1 LIDRLKMQIKKQDIL
16 KALETVTLAGDGKNI
31 IESGAV
37 QNVITFADE
46 VIVDLTL
53 STPAMH
59 IKKRA
64 EADVIKVIKEHVLA
78 DAQVKVNI
86 KVEASDEVEN
96 PNLIKGKDIPG
107 IKNIIA
113 VASGKGGVGK
123 STITANLAVILAK
136 MGFKVGIL
144 DADIYGP
151 SIPIMF
157 DVFTER
163 PLSVTVDGKSK
174 MKPVENYGVKVLSMG
189 FFTKPDQAVIW
200 RGPMA
205 SKALNQLIFDADW
218 GELDFML
225 VDLPPGT
232 GDIHLSI
239 MQSLPITGA
248 VVVSTPQTVAL
259 ADARKGVAMFQQESI
274 DVPVLGIVEN
284 MAYFTPEELP
294 ENKYYIFG
302 RQGAKNLA
310 EDLEIPFLGEIPL
323 VQSIREAGDIG
334 HPAALQTGTNTEDA
348 FEALTKKVVE
358 ETVRRN
364 KDLPPTEAI
373 KITTMAGCNAVK
385 K

>member
-1 LIDRLKMQIKKQDIL
+1 MQIKKQDIL
-16 KALETVTLAGDGKNI
+16 KALETITLAGDGKNI
-31 IESGAV
+31 IESGVV

-64 EADVIKVIKEHVLA
+64 EADVIKVIKEQVLA

-86 KVEASDEVEN
+86 KVEAPDEVEN

-107 IKNIIA
+107 IRNIIA

-123 STITANLAVILAK
+123 STIAANLAVTLAK

-163 PLSVTVDGKSK
+163 PISVMVDGKSK
-174 MKPVENYGVKVLSMG
+174 MKPVENHGVKVLSIG

-225 VDLPPGT
+225 LDLPPGT

-302 RQGAKNLA
+302 REGAKNLA

-334 HPAALQTGTNTEDA
+334 HPAAIQTATKTEKT
-348 FEALTKKVVE
+348 FEALTRRVVE

-364 KDLPPTEAI
+364 QNLPPTEVI
-373 KITTMAGCNAVK
+373 KITTMAGCSAVK

>member
-1 LIDRLKMQIKKQDIL
+1 MQIKKQDIL
-16 KALETVTLAGDGKNI
+16 KALETITIAGEGKNI

-53 STPAMH
+53 TTPAMH

-64 EADVIKVIKEHVLA
+64 EADVIKVIKEKVLT

-86 KVEASDEVEN
+86 KVEAPDEVEN
-96 PNLIKGKDIPG
+96 PNLIRGKDIPG

-123 STITANLAVILAK
+123 STITANLAVTLAK
-136 MGFKVGIL
+136 MGFNVGII

-163 PLSVTVDGKSK
+163 PHSVTVDGKSK
-174 MKPVENYGVKVLSMG
+174 MKPVENYGVKVLSIG

-248 VVVSTPQTVAL
+248 VIVSTPQTVAL
-259 ADARKGVAMFQQESI
+259 ADARKGVAMFQQQNI

-284 MAYFTPEELP
+284 MAYFSPDELP
-294 ENKYYIFG
+294 DHKYYIFG
-302 RQGAKNLA
+302 REGAKNLA

-334 HPAALQTGTNTEDA
+334 HPAALQTATETQDA
-348 FEALTKKVVE
+348 FETLTKKVVE
-358 ETVRRN
+358 ETVHRN
-364 KDLPPTEAI
+364 KNLPPTEVI
-373 KITTMAGCNAVK
+373 KITTMAGCSAIK